1 MIAKI
6 TGKVEIISPSECTV
20 EACGVGYHLYIPFPV
35 YETLKDG
42 ETVSL
47 RVFTVHKEDQFRLYG
62 FRTPAEREFFS
73 ILLDISG
80 IGPAMALAIMSGIS
94 PESFTDAVNS
104 GRTDRLTAIPG
115 IGKTKAEKIVFEA
128 KRKIRRLSA
137 LASALPAEDSLRND
151 AVEALVSLGYDEKK
165 ASAAVDAVQKE
176 NPDLSLESV
185 IKQGLKLLSSVS

>member
-6 TGKVEIISPSECTV
+6 TGKVEIISPSECIV
-20 EACGVGYHLYIPFPV
+20 EAFGVGYHLYIPFPV
-35 YETLKDG
+35 YESLTEG

-47 RVFTVHKEDQFRLYG
+47 RVYTIHREDQFRLYG
-62 FRTPAEREFFS
+62 FRTAAEREFFS

-104 GRTDRLTAIPG
+104 GRTDRLTVIPG

-137 LASALPAEDSLRND
+137 LSSVLPEEASLRND

-165 ASAAVDAVQKE
+165 ASSAVDSVQKE
-176 NPDLSLESV
+176 QPDFSLESV
-185 IKQGLKLLSSVS
+185 IKQSLKLLSTVS